1 MIQFSFDVSV
11 IFLLGLHQPIRSSAS
26 GAALANQK
34 LSCWVPLLLG
44 QRWPIRSSVSGYHW
58 ELSLAFTPN
67 LTSCHIFLSSV
78 LSYSLFKGEEDGI
91 TTLPALKYPKL
102 SIIDVSCNTFRK
114 VTTPTDSRFFWIE
127 RQHIRSNS
135 FCASL
140 TIICNIKVISVV
152 QCPFLFGGKPLLFHG
167 RAFVENNNAGHE
179 NKVKTPLIL
188 ADALSEEQGCF
199 RAEEKH
205 Q

>member
-1 MIQFSFDVSV
+1 MLIISNKKSLHTLRRTHFTSPASFMAIWSLQVC
-11 IFLLGLHQPIRSSAS
+11 FLDCQWFWGLMGPP
-26 GAALANQK
+26 
-34 LSCWVPLLLG
+34 C
-44 QRWPIRSSVSGYHW
+44 
-58 ELSLAFTPN
+58 
-67 LTSCHIFLSSV
+67 IFLSSV

-102 SIIDVSCNTFRK
+102 SIIDVSCNTFKK

-152 QCPFLFGGKPLLFHG
+152 QCPFLFGRKPLLFHG
-167 RAFVENNNAGHE
+167 RAFVENNNSGHE
-179 NKVKTPLIL
+179 NKVKTPLIQ
-188 ADALSEEQGCF
+188 ADALSGEQGCF